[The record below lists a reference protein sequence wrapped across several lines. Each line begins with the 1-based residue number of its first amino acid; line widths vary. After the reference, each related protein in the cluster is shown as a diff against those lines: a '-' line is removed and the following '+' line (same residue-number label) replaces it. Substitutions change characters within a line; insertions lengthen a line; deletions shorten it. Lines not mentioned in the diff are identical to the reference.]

1 MTATQFLRL
10 ADQLSALPVD
20 VRKTVEALAAGDQ
33 RAAAAAA
40 GEKGSSVWWGA
51 EFFISGL
58 AAHGIVPAPRA
69 RVDVPRTASL
79 FAD

>member
-20 VRKTVEALAAGDQ
+20 VRRTVEALASGDQ
-33 RAAAAAA
+33 SAAAAAAA
-40 GEKGSSVWWGA
+40 GKGSDTWWAA
-51 EFFISGL
+51 EFFMSGL
-58 AAHGIVPAPRA
+58 TAHGIAPASRA

>member
-1 MTATQFLRL
+1 LTATQFLRL

-20 VRKTVEALAAGDQ
+20 VRRTVEALAAGDQ

-40 GEKGSSVWWGA
+40 GGKGSDTWWAA
-51 EFFISGL
+51 EFFMSSL
-58 AAHGIVPAPRA
+58 TAHGITPASRA
-69 RVDVPRTASL
+69 RADVPRTASL